1 MKRVLKVLL
10 WVVTLAVAVLALAAV
25 GLSLFV
31 DPNDYKGQIAGLVRD
46 RTGRE
51 LRIDG
56 DLRLTFFPWLGVEVE
71 GVELADAPGFGPQPF
86 ARVARVQVRVKLLPL
101 VKRQV
106 EMDTVVVHGL
116 VLHLI
121 KDAQGHGNW
130 DDLSAAAGAPPAAE
144 EPSKEGGGTPPAA
157 AFALG
162 GLDVRDAQLVWQ
174 DQGAGSRYAV
184 SGLNLHTGALRL
196 DGPVDVTLACDLE
209 SSVPALT
216 GHVDLDGTVAADLAG
231 QQITIGGAHVA
242 AKVRGA
248 TVPGGEASVDLAAS
262 VHVDLA
268 KPTVQVSEL
277 RATAALPTGGLPVG
291 GKVMV
296 TGAVVVDLA
305 AQRLVADAL
314 QVVAEL
320 AGATLPGGAA
330 TVTVATAG
338 SADLGRQ
345 AAQLSRLD
353 VTAVVP
359 EGGALGGR
367 AELHGALDIDLAKPR
382 LHMAPARLTGT
393 ATGAAL
399 PGGSAT
405 IEAETVVDAD
415 LAAQRIILTALR
427 ATVTT
432 APGAKPVAGTLGV
445 RGAIDYDLA
454 RSRLRA
460 EGIDLTADLRGA
472 ALPGGA
478 VAATL
483 FTRATADLAAETAT
497 LDDLRLGAL
506 DLDLRGRL
514 HLAKWLTAPA
524 ITGEIA
530 LAPFTPRKLL
540 DRLGQAQPVCADP
553 KVLGRAS
560 VKANVQ
566 GTATSLRLS
575 NLLIVLDDSKLTGT
589 IAVNGFDQPA
599 VGCDLAL
606 DAIDVDRYLP
616 PTAKGEAPP
625 PPPATPG
632 AGAGGASELPLE
644 TLRTLDLDTTVRIGR
659 LKVANIRVSD
669 VTLAATAK
677 GGEIRLHP
685 ATAHL
690 YDGEYRGDVRLD
702 ARGPE
707 PVVRLDETLA
717 GVNAGLL
724 LRDALGEERVS
735 GKATLHAQITARGS
749 GVDAITRTASG
760 TAEFR
765 VTDGAV
771 RGVNLGRVLREARS
785 ALALTKGQR
794 LTPVQ
799 EVEETDF
806 TELAGTLRIDQGKLR
821 NDDLAA
827 KSPLLRIS
835 GVGEV
840 DLVREEVDYL
850 LTATVVETRTGQGG
864 KELDD
869 LAGIPI
875 PVRISGP
882 FAKLE
887 YRPDLRGVIKER
899 AETEVQ
905 KRLQKELDKRLKDKV
920 PEDLRK
926 NLEQGLKGLFP

>member
-1 MKRVLKVLL
+1 MKRVLKILL
-10 WVVTLAVAVLALAAV
+10 WVVTAAVAVLVLAAV
-25 GLSLFV
+25 GLSLFF

-51 LRIDG
+51 LRIEG
-56 DLRLTFFPWLGVEVE
+56 DLSLTFFPWLGVEVA

-130 DDLSAAAGAPPAAE
+130 EDLAAAAGAPPAAE
-144 EPSKEGGGTPPAA
+144 SPSKDGGGPPPAVA
-157 AFALG
+157 LALG

-184 SGLNLHTGALRL
+184 TGLKLHTGALRL
-196 DGPVDVTLACDLE
+196 DGPVDVTLACDVE
-209 SSVPALT
+209 SSTPALT
-216 GHVDLDGTVAADLAG
+216 GHVDLGGAVAADLAG
-231 QQITIGGAHVA
+231 QQITVGGAHVVTR
-242 AKVRGA
+242 VRGA
-248 TVPGGEASVDLAAS
+248 AVPGGEASADLAAAL
-262 VHVDLA
+262 HVDLA
-268 KPTVQVSEL
+268 KHTLQVREL
-277 RATAALPTGGLPVG
+277 RATAVLPAGGVPVG
-291 GKVMV
+291 GKVTV
-296 TGAVVVDLA
+296 TGAVDVDLA

-314 QVVAEL
+314 QIVAEL
-320 AGATLPGGAA
+320 AGTTLPGGAA

-345 AAQLSRLD
+345 TVGLSKLD

-359 EGGALGGR
+359 EGGAVGGR
-367 AELHGALDIDLAKPR
+367 AELHGALDIDLTGPR
-382 LHMAPARLTGT
+382 LHMAPTRLT
-393 ATGAAL
+393 AMAAGAAL

-405 IEAETVVDAD
+405 ITAETVIDAD
-415 LAAQRIILTALR
+415 LAAQRVTLSALR

-432 APGAKPVAGTLGV
+432 APAATPVAGTVGV
-445 RGAIDYDLA
+445 QGAIDYDLA
-454 RSRLRA
+454 HSRLRA
-460 EGIDLTADLRGA
+460 ERVDLTTDLRGA

-478 VAATL
+478 LAATL
-483 FTRATADLAAETAT
+483 STRATADLAAETAT
-497 LDDLRLGAL
+497 LDDLRLRTL
-506 DLDLRGRL
+506 DLDLRGRVG
-514 HLAKWLTAPA
+514 LAKWLTAPTVA
-524 ITGEIA
+524 GEIE

-553 KVLGRAS
+553 NVLGRAS
-560 VKANVQ
+560 LKARVN

-575 NLLIVLDDSKLTGT
+575 ELLVVLDDSKLTGT
-589 IAVNGFDQPA
+589 LAADGFDRPA
-599 VGCDLAL
+599 VRCDLAL

-616 PTAKGEAPP
+616 PPAKGKEPS

-632 AGAGGASELPLE
+632 ATAGAASELPLD
-644 TLRTLDLDTTVRIGR
+644 TLRALDLDTKVRIGR
-659 LKVANIRVSD
+659 LKAANVRVSD
-669 VTLAATAK
+669 VVLTALAK
-677 GGEIRLHP
+677 EGQLRLHP

-690 YDGEYRGDVRLD
+690 YGGEYHGDVRLD

-707 PVVRLDETLA
+707 PILRLDETLA
-717 GVNAGLL
+717 GVNAGPL
-724 LRDALGEERVS
+724 LRDALGEERLT
-735 GKATLHAQITARGS
+735 GKATLHAQVTARGG

-771 RGVNLGRVLREARS
+771 RGVNLGRVLREARA
-785 ALALTKGQR
+785 ALALTKGQS
-794 LTPVQ
+794 LTPVSK
-799 EVEETDF
+799 VEETDF
-806 TELAGTLRIDQGKLR
+806 TELTGTLQIAEGKVR
-821 NDDLAA
+821 NKDLAA

-840 DLVREEVDYL
+840 DLVREAVDYL

-887 YRPDLRGVIKER
+887 YRPDLRGVIKGR
-899 AETEVQ
+899 AETAVQ
-905 KRLQKELDKRLKDKV
+905 KRLQKELDKRVTDKV